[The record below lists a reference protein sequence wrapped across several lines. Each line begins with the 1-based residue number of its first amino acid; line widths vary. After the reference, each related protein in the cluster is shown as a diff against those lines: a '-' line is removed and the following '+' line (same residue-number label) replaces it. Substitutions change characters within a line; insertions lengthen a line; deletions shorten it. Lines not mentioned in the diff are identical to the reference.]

1 MIYSLIPYDS
11 WKNDTVYL
19 SKTVFFHPF
28 IYLHTYSLTQ
38 QLVFLSCIC
47 TSASQAN
54 TCIQGIITFFGISLP
69 GKRMCAGEG
78 MARMELF
85 LVLTTI
91 LQNFKLKS
99 LVHPKDIETSAVLN
113 GFASVPPFYE
123 LCFIPL

>member
-1 MIYSLIPYDS
+1 MIAGKMTLF
-11 WKNDTVYL
+11 VYL
-19 SKTVFFHPF
+19 SKKFSLHPYV
-28 IYLHTYSLTQ
+28 YLTKYFLTQ
-38 QLVFLSCIC
+38 QLMFLSCIC
-47 TSASQAN
+47 TSASRAN
-54 TCIQGIITFFGISLP
+54 TCIQGIIIFFGISLP
-69 GKRMCAGEG
+69 GKRMCVGEG

-99 LVHPKDIETSAVLN
+99 LVHPKDIDTSAVFN